1 MIYPR
6 LVFLAVTFF
15 ALSPAISAQVT
26 FDGCLDIRGMPVASI
41 PNNNLSDVAMAVLSP
56 KDEPV
61 IIYNPLAL
69 SWSQPQTRLF
79 FYYHEC
85 AHHALGHVFI
95 SLPLRREQEADC
107 WAIQTLYKR
116 DFDDEDV
123 AVVQNDLARIGK
135 GDWTHLPG
143 PARAINLRKC
153 LGQ

>member
-6 LVFLAVTFF
+6 LVFLAVVFF

-26 FDGCLDIRGMPVASI
+26 FDGCLDIRGMAVASI
-41 PNNNLSDVAMAVLSP
+41 PNNNLNDVAMAVLSP

-95 SLPLRREQEADC
+95 SLLGLIELFRQMVE
-107 WAIQTLYKR
+107 TYKAKLEEEEFFR
-116 DFDDEDV
+116 LQ
-123 AVVQNDLARIGK
+123 AKLARRARKK
-135 GDWTHLPG
+135 GVFTEKEVERIIFED
-143 PARAINLRKC
+143 R
-153 LGQ
+153 